1 MDLSEDRMAIIV
13 FSGTVDKLMPV
24 GVLTSGAVAMG
35 MDVDLFFTFW
45 GLTALRKDTVNT
57 NSRFSSDFQD
67 MAPALSQLMKQKQVP
82 GWSDM
87 VRNAKKLG
95 NVKVH
100 ACSMTYDL
108 TDMKREDLDDI
119 VDDIIAVGEFIER
132 ARDAKITLFI

>member
-1 MDLSEDRMAIIV
+1 MPKDRMAIIV

-24 GVLTSGAVAMG
+24 GVLTSGAVAMD

-45 GLTALRKDTVNT
+45 GLTAIRKDTVDA
-57 NSRFSSDFQD
+57 NSRFSKDFED
-67 MAPALSQLMKQKQVP
+67 MGATLSQLMKQKQVP
-82 GWSDM
+82 RWSDM

-95 NVKVH
+95 NVRVH

-108 TDMKREDLDDI
+108 MGMKKEELDDM
-119 VDDIIAVGEFIER
+119 VDDIIAVGEFIDR